1 MSPVLKRSSDFIGT
15 VETSVD
21 LNDPPVTPPTV
32 LMQKRVLLIDDSPSV
47 LRVTSRFLLMNGH
60 TVVTAAN
67 GCQGLEILQ
76 ETYGTEQFD
85 LVITDM
91 QMPGM
96 SAILKFNFRVHFFP
110 LHVTT

>member
-1 MSPVLKRSSDFIGT
+1 MQTSD
-15 VETSVD
+15 
-21 LNDPPVTPPTV
+21 DPSDHPTI
-32 LMQKRVLLIDDSPSV
+32 LMEKRVLLIDDSPSV

-67 GCQGLEILQ
+67 GWQGLEILQ
-76 ETYGTEQFD
+76 ETYGTKQFD

-96 SAILKFNFRVHFFP
+96 SVIFQFNFRVHSFSSTV
-110 LHVTT
+110 VTT